1 MKQLNK
7 TILLILLAMFLFSC
21 SKKIDQ
27 SSMFHGREHKS
38 KKKGIYSAGLNHK
51 KPVSVQI
58 KEEYDKQSKYDTNP
72 KKAAKKAEKELEKK
86 KKYANKQRAKNNK
99 KRRVKVKT
107 TKGKS
112 SGDN

>member
-1 MKQLNK
+1 MTKLSK
-7 TILLILLAMFLFSC
+7 VTILLLLTVFLFSC

-27 SSMFHGREHKS
+27 SSMFKGREHKS
-38 KKKGIYSAGLNHK
+38 KKNGIYSAGLKNK
-51 KPVSVQI
+51 KPISVQI
-58 KEEYDKQSKYDTNP
+58 KEEYDKQSKHDTNP

-86 KKYANKQRAKNNK
+86 KKFANKQRAKNNK

-107 TKGKS
+107 TKGKA

>member
-1 MKQLNK
+1 MNSTQK
-7 TILLILLAMFLFSC
+7 TFLLLILTIFLFSC

-38 KKKGIYSAGLNHK
+38 KKKGIYSAGLKSK

-86 KKYANKQRAKNNK
+86 KKYANKQRAKNNR